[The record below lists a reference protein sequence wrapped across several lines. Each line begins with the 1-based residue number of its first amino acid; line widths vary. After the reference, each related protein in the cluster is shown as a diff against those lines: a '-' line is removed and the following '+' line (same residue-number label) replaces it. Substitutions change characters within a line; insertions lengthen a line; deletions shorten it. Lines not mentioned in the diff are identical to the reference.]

1 MKHFSVEVV
10 HTVYP
15 LQKFFV
21 SFVGAPEK
29 VGWEVVEVVEKGEL
43 SALKRREGG
52 DVSRSS
58 RSRDAAVHRIQRGAG
73 YASMSGV
80 AKNSCVSVESERQS
94 RISQPNRGQKF
105 FSFFSKQVFY
115 MFQDYEISFSE
126 IKISDLC

>member
-15 LQKFFV
+15 LHKFFV

-29 VGWEVVEVVEKGEL
+29 VGWGKVVEVVEKGEL
-43 SALKRREGG
+43 SALRRREGG

-73 YASMSGV
+73 YASMPGV
-80 AKNSCVSVESERQS
+80 AKTAVCRVSPRD
-94 RISQPNRGQKF
+94 NRGFPSQIEAKNFMSQKI
-105 FSFFSKQVFY
+105 
-115 MFQDYEISFSE
+115 FQLLFKTGFLHVSGP
-126 IKISDLC
+126 

>member
-29 VGWEVVEVVEKGEL
+29 VGWEVVKVVEKGEL
-43 SALKRREGG
+43 SALRRRNGG

-73 YASMSGV
+73 YSSMSGV
-80 AKNSCVSVESERQS
+80 AKKAVCRVSPRDNRGFPSQIEAKNF
-94 RISQPNRGQKF
+94 ISQKIYQLF
-105 FSFFSKQVFY
+105 FKTGFLHVSG
-115 MFQDYEISFSE
+115 
-126 IKISDLC
+126 L

>member
-1 MKHFSVEVV
+1 MKQFSVEVV

-15 LQKFFV
+15 LHKFFV

-43 SALKRREGG
+43 SALRREGG

-80 AKNSCVSVESERQS
+80 TKTAVCRVSPRD
-94 RISQPNRGQKF
+94 N
-105 FSFFSKQVFY
+105 
-115 MFQDYEISFSE
+115 
-126 IKISDLC
+126 

>member
-15 LQKFFV
+15 LHKFSV
-21 SFVGAPEK
+21 SFFGAPEK

-43 SALKRREGG
+43 SALRRRKGG

-58 RSRDAAVHRIQRGAG
+58 RSRDAALHRIQRGAG

-80 AKNSCVSVESERQS
+80 AKTAMCRVSPRNNRGFPSQIEAKNF
-94 RISQPNRGQKF
+94 ISQKI
-105 FSFFSKQVFY
+105 
-115 MFQDYEISFSE
+115 FQLLFKTGFLHVSG
-126 IKISDLC
+126 L

>member
-15 LQKFFV
+15 LHKFFV

-43 SALKRREGG
+43 SALRRREGG

-80 AKNSCVSVESERQS
+80 AKTAVCRVSPRDNRGFPSQIEAKNF
-94 RISQPNRGQKF
+94 ISQKI
-105 FSFFSKQVFY
+105 
-115 MFQDYEISFSE
+115 FQLLFKTGFLHVSG
-126 IKISDLC
+126 L

>member
-15 LQKFFV
+15 LHKFFV

-29 VGWEVVEVVEKGEL
+29 VGWEVVEVVEKEEL
-43 SALKRREGG
+43 SVLRRREGG
-52 DVSRSS
+52 DVSKGS

-80 AKNSCVSVESERQS
+80 AKTAETIEDYPAKS
-94 RISQPNRGQKF
+94 RP
-105 FSFFSKQVFY
+105 
-115 MFQDYEISFSE
+115 
-126 IKISDLC
+126 KIL

>member
-43 SALKRREGG
+43 SALRRRNGG

-73 YASMSGV
+73 YASMSG
-80 AKNSCVSVESERQS
+80 SVSGEPERQS

-105 FSFFSKQVFY
+105 Q
-115 MFQDYEISFSE
+115 
-126 IKISDLC
+126 KIV